1 MFGES
6 RGRGGGEPAFALC
19 MFLNIRNKISQK
31 GMTMSPLKKTC
42 EEPVG
47 SGRFSAVMHSR
58 EEPGLSVA
66 HVFVCEKI

>member
-1 MFGES
+1 MYVFKD
-6 RGRGGGEPAFALC
+6 
-19 MFLNIRNKISQK
+19 KISQK

-42 EEPVG
+42 EKPVG
-47 SGRFSAVMHSR
+47 SGRFSAVMYSR